1 MRIAVLAH
9 LHHPIAEPFSGGT
22 EMHTSLVADELV
34 RRGHDVTL
42 FAKGGSQ
49 TTARLIALIGSDFV
63 FGQMPGPTGDR
74 SSDILDT
81 AVASALTAIRGGGYD
96 VVLNN
101 SFSPLPYTELVGQP
115 MITVLHTPPTLERV
129 LAVIGDPTWAPDPRH
144 EFLSVS
150 EVNSASWRAVL
161 PRVRCVPN
169 GIRLDGWS
177 DGARAEPDLAVW
189 AGRITPEKGLHLAVD
204 AVRIAGLRLD
214 ISGPVAD
221 RGYFDAEIAPRL
233 GDGVRHLGHLGHEEL
248 ARRLGRGAVFV
259 SSSVWAEP
267 FGLTLVEAMS
277 CGTPV
282 AAFST
287 GAAAEIV
294 TAGAGVLAREQT
306 PEALAAAIER
316 ARHCDRAAVRR
327 RAEDFDAQI
336 MVDRYEDVLRE
347 VVDRPAVH
355 GSEGSAQ
362 PAMGVPSRGTG
373 S

>member
-1 MRIAVLAH
+1 MRIALLAH

-34 RRGHDVTL
+34 RRGHEVTL
-42 FAKGGSQ
+42 FAKGGSA
-49 TTARLIALIGSDFV
+49 TAAELVPLVGADFV

-81 AVASALTAIRGGGYD
+81 AVASALDTIRGGGYD

-101 SFSPLPYTELVGQP
+101 SFSPLPYTELAGQP
-115 MITVLHTPPTLERV
+115 MMTVLHTPPTLERV
-129 LAVIGDPTWAPDPRH
+129 LAVITDPAWAPDPRH
-144 EFLSVS
+144 EFVSVS
-150 EVNSASWRAVL
+150 EVNSGAWRAFL
-161 PRVRCVPN
+161 PHVRCVPN
-169 GIRLDGWS
+169 GIRLDGWA
-177 DGARAEPDLAVW
+177 DGARAEADLAVW
-189 AGRITPEKGLHLAVD
+189 AGRITPEKGLHLAID
-204 AVRIAGLRLD
+204 AVRAAGLRLE

-221 RGYFDAEIAPRL
+221 RDYFATEIAPRL
-233 GDGVRHLGHLGHEEL
+233 DDRVSHLGHLDHDEL

-282 AAFST
+282 AAFAT

-294 TAGAGVLAREQT
+294 TAGAGVLALEQT
-306 PEALAAAIER
+306 PTALAVAIEE

-327 RAEDFDAQI
+327 RAEDFDALT
-336 MVDRYEDVLRE
+336 MVDRYEDVLQE
-347 VVDRPAVH
+347 VVGRRPAA
-355 GSEGSAQ
+355 GL
-362 PAMGVPSRGTG
+362 PASV
-373 S
+373 